1 MTDIKR
7 IKLPPEFVLRIENQP
22 GINSLD
28 FFDSLESVSPISI
41 RINPRK
47 WKKPLLLDKIPWC
60 QTGFYLP
67 VRPSFTLDPC
77 FHGGAYYVQ
86 EAGSMLIEQAFTSI
100 KKAEKQLILDL
111 CAAPGGKSTHL
122 LTLLKPGDLLVSN
135 EVIRSRAV
143 ILQENI
149 QKWGSSNV
157 VVTNNDPKDFVHLKN
172 IFDVVVVDAPC
183 SGEGLFR
190 KDHAAIGEWSI
201 NNTQLCAARQK
212 RIISEAWE
220 CLKPGGYLI
229 YSTCTFN
236 PGENEEN
243 LQWLTEQNEAS
254 PIEIK
259 TEEPWNIETIRYKNI
274 IGYQTFPHKTRAEG
288 FFIGILRKNGNP
300 EKNKK
305 LPKSNSKKWVSP
317 SLKTNSNFVNWINDS
332 QNEDFLQKG
341 DDSFFL
347 KSEWHP
353 LISVFE
359 KYLNILQAGTPVATL
374 KGTQFSPH
382 PALAL
387 SCDFNTEAFHHE
399 DLTLEQSLRYLQ
411 RENIHIEGNKTGWI
425 LVKYNNLPLGW
436 MKNIGN
442 RTNNYFPKERRI
454 RMNINEAPTPWHEK
468 LI

>member
-1 MTDIKR
+1 MTDSKR
-7 IKLPPEFVLRIENQP
+7 IKLPSEFVLRYEKHP
-22 GINSLD
+22 GINAAD
-28 FFDSLESVSPISI
+28 FFNAIESESPISI

-47 WKKPLLLDKIPWC
+47 WEKHLLLDKVPWC

-67 VRPSFTLDPC
+67 ARPSFTLDPY

-86 EAGSMLIEQAFTSI
+86 EAGSMLLEQAINTI
-100 KKAEKQLILDL
+100 KKSEPQLVLDL

-122 LTLLKPGDLLVSN
+122 LSLLKPYDLLVSN
-135 EVIRSRAV
+135 EVIRGRAG

-149 QKWGSSNV
+149 QKWGNSNV
-157 VVTNNDPKDFVHLKN
+157 LVTNNDPKDFAHLN
-172 IFDVVVVDAPC
+172 NFFDIVIVDAPC

-190 KDHAAIGEWSI
+190 KDTAAIGEWSV

-212 RIISEAWE
+212 RIILEAWE
-220 CLKPGGYLI
+220 CLKPGGHLI

-236 PGENEEN
+236 PAENEEN
-243 LQWLTEQNEAS
+243 LQWLTEHTEAN

-259 TEEPWNIETIRYKNI
+259 TGASWNIETIRYKNI

-300 EKNKK
+300 VKNKK
-305 LPKSNSKKWVSP
+305 PPKANYRSCITPPVKTVSNI
-317 SLKTNSNFVNWINDS
+317 VNWIKES

-341 DDSFFL
+341 NDCFYL
-347 KSEWHP
+347 KSDWHP
-353 LISVFE
+353 LVSVFE
-359 KYLNILQAGTPVATL
+359 KYLNILQAGTPVATF

-387 SCDFNTEAFHHE
+387 SCDFNSEAFHSE
-399 DLTLEQSLRYLQ
+399 DLSTEQSLRYLQ
-411 RENIHIEGNKTGWI
+411 KENIHIEGNDRGWI

-454 RMNINEAPTPWHEK
+454 RMNFSEAPPPWHIK
-468 LI
+468 LF